1 MGSIDPVS
9 PEEELALNVK
19 VENIVSVT
27 IQLTAALMALQK
39 AVDIISHQPT
49 LILSQRDRTEIGREL
64 AETVDRSGIA

>member
-27 IQLTAALMALQK
+27 IQLTAALMALRK

-49 LILSQRDRTEIGREL
+49 LILSIVTNGPHGNWQRTSRNR
-64 AETVDRSGIA
+64 